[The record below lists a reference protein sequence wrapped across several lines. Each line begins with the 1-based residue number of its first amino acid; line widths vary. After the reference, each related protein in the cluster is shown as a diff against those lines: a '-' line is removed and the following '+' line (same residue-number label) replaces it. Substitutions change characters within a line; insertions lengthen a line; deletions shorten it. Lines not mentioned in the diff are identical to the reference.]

1 MTSSVASSWD
11 FFPILGF
18 FHRTSTTEDLKRS
31 VVGHGRPRGQR
42 GRRGGARGVRRRG
55 HRALADREYSL
66 SLSAEREYSLSLS
79 AEAAEAAAMGMG
91 SEEVVEKH
99 CISVSAAY

>member
-1 MTSSVASSWD
+1 MLLVVGN
-11 FFPILGF
+11 FFRILGF

-31 VVGHGRPRGQR
+31 VVGHGRRGQR

-55 HRALADREYSL
+55 HRALA
-66 SLSAEREYSLSLS
+66 EREYSLSLS
-79 AEAAEAAAMGMG
+79 AAGMGMG

-99 CISVSAAY
+99 CISVSAA